1 MFALRRHF
9 LNAQPPLSVAGRAPH
24 ARLPPAEY
32 PVKSKVM
39 TTTLTGR
46 EYWNFPKL
54 LEMNIF
60 LPEERG
66 KGGGG
71 ARAMCSLC
79 AGIF

>member
-1 MFALRRHF
+1 
-9 LNAQPPLSVAGRAPH
+9 
-24 ARLPPAEY
+24 
-32 PVKSKVM
+32 M

-54 LEMNIF
+54 LDLNIV

-79 AGIF
+79 AGIFERSTPAVEALRKLEYMITLTLIVEGC